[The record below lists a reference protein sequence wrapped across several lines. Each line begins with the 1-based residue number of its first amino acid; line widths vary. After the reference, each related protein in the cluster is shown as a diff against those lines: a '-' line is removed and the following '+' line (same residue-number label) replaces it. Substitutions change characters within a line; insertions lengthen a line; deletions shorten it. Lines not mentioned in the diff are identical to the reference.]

1 MQSTRGASAGGAR
14 AAPPG
19 ARWSGNR
26 SVPVSYQIDRELA
39 LIRTRCRGDVSFA
52 EVVDHFRELQSDPSL
67 PARLDVLLDLT
78 EMQSIP
84 ESDQLQSVAREVAHL
99 KGKLEWGACAIVAR
113 SDLLFGMSRIF
124 HAFAE
129 AHFARS
135 NVFRDLEAAERW
147 LASRR
152 SLDA

>member
-1 MQSTRGASAGGAR
+1 MRPTQGAPAQ
-14 AAPPG
+14 PG
-19 ARWSGNR
+19 AAGSGNR
-26 SVPVSYQIDRELA
+26 SVPISYQIDRELA
-39 LIRTRCRGDVSFA
+39 LIRTRCRGDVRFA

-84 ESDQLQSVAREVAHL
+84 ETDQLQSVAREVAHL
-99 KGKLEWGACAIVAR
+99 KEKLEWGACAIVAG

-129 AHFARS
+129 SHFANA
-135 NVFRDLEAAERW
+135 NVFRDLDKAERW
-147 LASRR
+147 LSSQR
-152 SLDA
+152 SPDA